1 LNSPRYLLSKR
12 VFGRKRPELFSG
24 EEICM
29 KRAMTQRQLKP
40 LLEQLARREQDL
52 RTRIADEM
60 QRTGTE
66 DYEQLH
72 GVVGDEADRA
82 FVETAVDIETGRA
95 EQQIR
100 ELREIEA
107 ARERVAQGTFGICI
121 DCGGPIEYE
130 RLRIY
135 THAVRCAECQTLH
148 ENPGA
153 RGRIPKFH

>member
-1 LNSPRYLLSKR
+1 MR
-12 VFGRKRPELFSG
+12 
-24 EEICM
+24 
-29 KRAMTQRQLKP
+29 RAITQRQLKP
-40 LLEQLARREQDL
+40 LLDQLARREQDL
-52 RTRIADEM
+52 RAKIAEEM
-60 QRTGTE
+60 QRTDTE

-82 FVETAVDIETGRA
+82 FVETTVDIETGRA
-95 EQQIR
+95 EQQMK

-135 THAVRCAECQTLH
+135 TAAVRCAECQALH

-153 RGRIPKFH
+153 RGKIPKFH